1 MDLNNLIHEHTLIQD
16 LFVSSSLKKNKT
28 EKPTNVT
35 TDQCSRHHTVLIHF
49 KSMYQNTKVKQKSHR
64 RLYWRL
70 IGLII
75 HPVIIAIIKNG
86 GRGEGSCNV
95 FFSFAHQEQQLYKHL
110 WYLGIYLLQK
120 YSHCSTENHH
130 CYLLVMK

>member
-1 MDLNNLIHEHTLIQD
+1 MDLTNLIHEHTLIQD

-86 GRGEGSCNV
+86 EEVKGV
-95 FFSFAHQEQQLYKHL
+95 AMYFFPLLTRNSNCTNIY
-110 WYLGIYLLQK
+110 GIQVYIYYRNIHIAAQK
-120 YSHCSTENHH
+120 TITAISS
-130 CYLLVMK
+130 L